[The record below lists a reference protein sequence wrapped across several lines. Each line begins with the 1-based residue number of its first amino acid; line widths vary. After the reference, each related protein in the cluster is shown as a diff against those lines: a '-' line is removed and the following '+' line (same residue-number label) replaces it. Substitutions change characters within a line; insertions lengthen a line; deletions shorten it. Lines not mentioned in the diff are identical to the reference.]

1 MSEKFPINQLKIL
14 LEKARQADSDCK
26 QFGADHHK
34 YQWNEPA
41 SLKEVEAFEKDMG
54 ILLPQ
59 EYRDFLL
66 LAGNGGVCR

>member
-41 SLKEVEAFEKDMG
+41 SLLSL
-54 ILLPQ
+54 IHI
-59 EYRDFLL
+59 
-66 LAGNGGVCR
+66 